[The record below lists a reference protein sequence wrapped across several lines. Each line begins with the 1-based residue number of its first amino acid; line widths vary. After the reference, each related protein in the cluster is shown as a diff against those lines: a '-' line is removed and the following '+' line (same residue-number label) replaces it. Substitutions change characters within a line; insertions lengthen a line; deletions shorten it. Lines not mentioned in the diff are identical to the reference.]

1 MTPEDPGQPATR
13 QQLRE
18 ALDRAV
24 ESIAAEI
31 SNTRQELI
39 ARLDA
44 ADRRADRVADV
55 LRNID
60 ARISLLTK
68 SADTFDRDNAA
79 LHSSFHEQQRAIQR
93 LSTRVEQIERE
104 LHPPQ

>member
-1 MTPEDPGQPATR
+1 MTPEDSNQPATR

-24 ESIAAEI
+24 ETIAAEI

-93 LSTRVEQIERE
+93 LTTRLEQIERE

>member
-1 MTPEDPGQPATR
+1 MTPENQPVS
-13 QQLRE
+13 QEQLRD
-18 ALDRAV
+18 ALGRAV
-24 ESIAAEI
+24 ETIVAEI

-44 ADRRADRVADV
+44 ADRRADRVADT

-68 SADTFDRDNAA
+68 SADSFDRDNGA
-79 LHSSFHEQQRAIQR
+79 LHSSFHQQQRALEDLR
-93 LSTRVEQIERE
+93 RRVEALER
-104 LHPPQ
+104 PQQ

>member
-1 MTPEDPGQPATR
+1 MTSEDGQPVTQ
-13 QQLRE
+13 QQLRD
-18 ALDRAV
+18 ALRDALGRAV
-24 ESIAAEI
+24 ETIAAEI

-44 ADRRADRVADV
+44 ADRRDDRVADT

-68 SADTFDRDNAA
+68 SADSFDRDNGA
-79 LHSSFHEQQRAIQR
+79 LHSSFHQQQRALEDLR
-93 LSTRVEQIERE
+93 RRVEALER
-104 LHPPQ
+104 PQQ

>member
-1 MTPEDPGQPATR
+1 MTPEDSNHPATR

-24 ESIAAEI
+24 ETIAAEI

-93 LSTRVEQIERE
+93 LTTRLEQIERE